1 MFSELYSRVGVPGF
15 VLIALLFVSIY
26 LFLKNSVFLWYI
38 NRDLSTF
45 IESLEDGNTNVL
57 KKENTSGNPLVAI
70 ILAVANTHANHSV
83 DIKNEVAYL
92 FHKQF
97 NRVSSSI
104 TILRLISVIAPLL
117 GLMGTMI
124 GMVKMFRSLGID
136 MSDPTLL
143 ASGIWVALLT
153 TILGLTVAIPTLAFY
168 YFLQMRLKHFRIIAI
183 EYSYRTLA
191 IINPN
196 YSYVGL
202 LEKLT
207 GSLHVKKDN
216 NEK

>member
-1 MFSELYSRVGVPGF
+1 MFSELYSRIGVPGF
-15 VLIALLFVSIY
+15 VLISLLFISIY
-26 LFLKNSVFLWYI
+26 LFLKNTLFLWYI
-38 NRDLSTF
+38 NRDLSVF
-45 IESLEDGNTNVL
+45 IESLEDGNTDVL
-57 KKENTSGNPLVAI
+57 KKENTSENPLIAI
-70 ILAVANTHANHSV
+70 ILAVANTHANHSI

-168 YFLQMRLKHFRIIAI
+168 YFLQMRLKHYRIIAI

-191 IINPN
+191 IINPS

-202 LEKLT
+202 LEKIT
-207 GSLHVKKDN
+207 GNFPLKSDN
-216 NEK
+216 DEK

>member
-1 MFSELYSRVGVPGF
+1 MFLEVYNRIGIPGF
-15 VLIALLFVSIY
+15 VLLALLIVSIY
-26 LFLKNSVFLWYI
+26 LFIKNSMFLWYI
-38 NRDLSTF
+38 NRDLSSF
-45 IESLEDGNTNVL
+45 IEALESGTKDVL
-57 KKENTSGNPLVAI
+57 KNKNTSDNPLVAI
-70 ILAVANTHANHSV
+70 ILAVANTHANHSI

-168 YFLQMRLKHFRIIAI
+168 YFLQMRLKHFRIVAI
-183 EYSYRTLA
+183 EYRYRTLTL
-191 IINPN
+191 INPD
-196 YSYVGL
+196 YSYVGI
-202 LEKLT
+202 LEKIT
-207 GSLHVKKDN
+207 GNLPAKVSK
-216 NEK
+216 NE